1 MQEPSYDERTADITS
16 SVGYAGRSRLRGGGD
31 SGTGTAADVLEGL
44 AIGDGTIEVGSALD
58 ISSNSLGRES

>member
-1 MQEPSYDERTADITS
+1 MRVQEPSYDERTADITS
-16 SVGYAGRSRLRGGGD
+16 SEGYAGRSRLRGGGD

-44 AIGDGTIEVGSALD
+44 AIEVGSALD